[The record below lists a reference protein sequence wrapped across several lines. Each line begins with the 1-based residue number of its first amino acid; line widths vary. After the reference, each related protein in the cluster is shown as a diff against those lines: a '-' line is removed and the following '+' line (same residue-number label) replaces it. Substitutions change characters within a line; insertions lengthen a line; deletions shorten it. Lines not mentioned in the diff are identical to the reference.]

1 MRSIGRLN
9 RNEEGFAMGASNNA
23 GNNNMK
29 AATATYEGFVS
40 MIKISTPVI
49 IVIVAF
55 VMYLIA

>member
-1 MRSIGRLN
+1 MRPIGRLK
-9 RNEEGFAMGASNNA
+9 RNQEGFVMGASNNA
-23 GNNNMK
+23 GNNMK

-49 IVIVAF
+49 LAIVAF

>member
-1 MRSIGRLN
+1 
-9 RNEEGFAMGASNNA
+9 MGASNNA

-49 IVIVAF
+49 LVIVAF

>member
-1 MRSIGRLN
+1 
-9 RNEEGFAMGASNNA
+9 MGAS
-23 GNNNMK
+23 NNNMK

-49 IVIVAF
+49 SLIVLF